1 MGFPFIAPLKKE
13 LRKKFKEREASTQ
26 KDLRTLSMPFAMLSC
41 GAVVTQRQS
50 GKQIKEIIHKQ
61 TWPNTSKTY
70 YGCVI
75 SNSTDVKNNYQTGAT
90 ICGYDLNGKPILVE
104 GEKNRRVSLPII
116 TQIEIDTDGNNNT
129 LKTAKVDVK
138 VFTLKQLEMFELF
151 FLRPAMDVVLEFGY
165 GTDIRNNS
173 TLIDKNLFIG
183 KGYEEWETRFI
194 KIFSRADNAYKI
206 AKQQYLD
213 VLKETGYD
221 YDYMAGKVTNFN
233 FSPDTDG
240 TYNITIEIS
249 SGNELQMWMPLKQA
263 SETGKISK
271 ASGTNVVPYLQ
282 WLNKLAADIN
292 LPKLI
297 NGSLGSKGKSGKYT
311 FEKEFFNWGVINKD
325 EKDTNYSKDS
335 YISFRLIIEILNN
348 SQIFTNKPKQIK
360 AFYYEDKDLKIPIM
374 PVSSWET
381 IISTNP
387 SFILPGTLPKIF
399 VANLPNKKDE
409 IVLDPKSFYEC
420 PINGYS
426 FNLKT
431 EELYNDSTNQPIKIP
446 KYTGNLL
453 NVFINYETF
462 VRIFNESYTQGDIIN
477 SLLAEINSN
486 MFGLCKLELQKED
499 DSVNSGALTIIDR
512 KLKNL
517 YNEQKEEEIYRFKIG
532 AIDSIV
538 KEFEFNMEMSEL
550 MQGQAMFA
558 TEYDILKIIEQGKT
572 DNRKIVAEIE
582 EYSSADLSFLP
593 NADGYCSINKV
604 GIELVR
610 EAKRWNNILTSSLD
624 VVEEDK
630 NDETEEEQINNHD
643 VLKGNYIRF
652 KSDAYNRNS
661 DTNHMI
667 YQDPALI
674 QYHIPKKQKGT
685 TVLTF
690 LDITLAI
697 DGTAGLSCGEYFNID
712 GIPEIYNKNGYF
724 QITNIKHGLSE
735 NEWKTTI
742 EASYLMKS
750 DDSDLEEATIPTYSE
765 RKPISK
771 IKTPPKSA
779 TGTTQTP
786 APTNTTG
793 IGTAPIVPN
802 RMIQDNTYVSRPTPK
817 SLAELQRG
825 PQATLSQIDGP
836 NPAIVA
842 ENLAL
847 DEAKRVA
854 DLQKRLTNYKT
865 NLGRN

>member
-13 LRKKFKEREASTQ
+13 LREKFKKREDSTQ
-26 KDLRTLSMPFAMLSC
+26 RDLKTLSMPFAMLSC

-61 TWPNTSKTY
+61 TWPNTPKTY

-75 SNSTDVKNNYQTGAT
+75 SNSTDVKDNYQTGAT

-165 GTDIRNNS
+165 GSDIRKNS
-173 TLIDKNLFIG
+173 TSIDKNLFIG
-183 KGYEEWETRFI
+183 KGYEEWETKFI

-213 VLKETGYD
+213 VLKETDYD

-271 ASGTNVVPYLQ
+271 ASGEAVTPYLQ

-297 NGSLGSKGKSGKYT
+297 NGSLSQKNAGKYI
-311 FEKEFFNWGVINKD
+311 FEKEFFNWGVTNKD
-325 EKDTNYSKDS
+325 EKDTNYSKDA
-335 YISFRLIIEILNN
+335 YISFRLIFEILNN
-348 SQIFTNKPKQIK
+348 SQLFTNKPKQIK
-360 AFYYEDKDLKIPIM
+360 EFYYEDKDLKIPVM

-431 EELYNDSTNQPIKIP
+431 EQLYNDSGKEIKIP

-462 VRIFNESYTQGDIIN
+462 VRVFNEAYTQGDIIN
-477 SLLAEINSN
+477 SLLSEINSN

-517 YNEQKEEEIYRFKIG
+517 YKDQKEEEIYRFKIG

-558 TEYDILKIIEQGKT
+558 TEYDILKIIEEGKT

-624 VVEEDK
+624 VQSEDE

-652 KSDAYNRNS
+652 KSDVHNRNS

-674 QYHIPKKQKGT
+674 QYHIPKKQNGT

-697 DGTAGLSCGEYFNID
+697 DGIAGLSCGEYFNID

-724 QITNIKHGLSE
+724 QITNVKHGLSE

-750 DDSDLEEATIPTYSE
+750 DDKDLEEATIPTYKE

-771 IKTPPKSA
+771 IKSSKKST
-779 TGTTQTP
+779 TGTTPTP
-786 APTNTTG
+786 VNTTG
-793 IGTAPIVPN
+793 IGANVIPP
-802 RMIQDNTYVSRPTPK
+802 MKMLQDNTYVYRPTPK

-836 NPAIVA
+836 NPAIQA
-842 ENLAL
+842 ETLSL

-854 DLQKRLTNYKT
+854 ELQKRLTNYKT
-865 NLGRN
+865 NLGGF